1 MADNEKAAGIPIEDE
16 ALDNVAGG
24 IALTPDTAYDV
35 RLLQP
40 IDDFNEACDMVKTAL
55 NRQNNPDN
63 NYTTPSDRLNMTMED
78 YMKEGLRN
86 SLENKK

>member
-1 MADNEKAAGIPIEDE
+1 MADNEKAAGVPIEDE

-40 IDDFNEACDMVKTAL
+40 IDNFNEACNMIKTSL
-55 NRQNNPDN
+55 DRQNAPNDH
-63 NYTTPSDRLNMTMED
+63 YTDPCDDPNKTMED
-78 YMKEGLRN
+78 RMKEGLRR
-86 SLENKK
+86 SLENK